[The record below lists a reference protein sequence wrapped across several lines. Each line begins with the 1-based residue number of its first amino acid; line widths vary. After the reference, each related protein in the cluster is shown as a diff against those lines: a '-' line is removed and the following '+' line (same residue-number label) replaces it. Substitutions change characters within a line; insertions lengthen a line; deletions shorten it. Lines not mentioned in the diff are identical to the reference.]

1 MYEPQEVPSV
11 KNICKI
17 HSQRQISDVTLSIF
31 QPVIL
36 QLSIDT
42 NIRFRYARTEVATR
56 VSNAANISQE
66 VSFSFVIPESAY
78 ISGFQ
83 M

>member
-1 MYEPQEVPSV
+1 
-11 KNICKI
+11 
-17 HSQRQISDVTLSIF
+17 
-31 QPVIL
+31 L

-66 VSFSFVIPESAY
+66 VNFSFVIPESAY
-78 ISGFQ
+78 ISEFQ

>member
-1 MYEPQEVPSV
+1 
-11 KNICKI
+11 
-17 HSQRQISDVTLSIF
+17 
-31 QPVIL
+31 L

-42 NIRFRYARTEVATR
+42 DIRLRYARTEVATR

-66 VSFSFVIPESAY
+66 VSFSFVLPESAY
-78 ISGFQ
+78 ISGFS